1 MDRVFESGASA
12 SPPAAPASPSTGYP
26 QAGNPGA
33 SIAATKPG
41 PYWYHMITE
50 SLRQLVLDAG
60 LTPNHLDLTLVSKAV
75 QALITGATGNDYKA
89 SVRVATTAN
98 IASLNGGAPNTLDG
112 IALAANNRIL
122 VKDQATPSQ
131 NGIYYVATLGTG
143 ANGIWLRAVD
153 ADGAGELSPGTLV
166 VVEEGTAQADTL
178 WLLSTDGP
186 ITIGTTGIQFVRRDS
201 GAANTNQL
209 ASGSV
214 TASAGALTATLDPS
228 TTDFRSTTATSGAR
242 SSVTSASALS
252 LVVPSG
258 ATLGVPANTSA
269 RLYVLELNN
278 AGVKEPAIVYQT
290 GGISLNEEGVIS
302 TTALSGGSNSANVVY
317 SAVARASVAYRVR
330 LYFDVTLSVPGTWIN
345 PTRVQ
350 PVGGQAGAALQSYG
364 VGQTWQSVS
373 RTNGVTYYNNT
384 DKAITFKCVGHV
396 AGGTLNSTVSIN
408 GGAAFTFMYGIL
420 VSGFGWGVGDVVI
433 PPGASYVF
441 SALPSSSILT
451 MQELR

>member
-1 MDRVFESGASA
+1 MDRIN
-12 SPPAAPASPSTGYP
+12 T
-26 QAGNPGA
+26 
-33 SIAATKPG
+33 ATKALDLFGPG
-41 PYWYHMITE
+41 KHGFKDGNLSLAIQPTTLEAAFFNDLQEELIGVIEGVGLAPTAGVRTQ
-50 SLRQLVLDAG
+50 LRQAIELMISG
-60 LTPNHLDLTLVSKAV
+60 S
-75 QALITGATGNDYKA
+75 TGNDYKA

-153 ADGAGELSPGTLV
+153 ADGAGEMTAGMLV

-178 WLLSTDGP
+178 WMLSTDGP

-201 GAANTNQL
+201 GAANTAQL
-209 ASGSV
+209 TSGSV
-214 TASAGALTATLDPS
+214 TATAGALTATLDPS
-228 TTDFRSTTATSGAR
+228 TTDFRSATATSGAR
-242 SSVTSASALS
+242 TSVTSGSALS
-252 LVVPSG
+252 LTVPSG
-258 ATLGVPANTSA
+258 ATLGVPANISA
-269 RLYVLELNN
+269 RLYVLEINN

-302 TTALSGGSNSANVVY
+302 TTALSGASNSANVVY
-317 SAVARASVAYRVR
+317 SAVARASVPYRVR
-330 LYFDVTLSVPGTWIN
+330 MYFDVTLSVPGTWVN
-345 PTRVQ
+345 PTRTQ
-350 PVGGQAGAALQSYG
+350 PVGGQAGAALQSFG

-408 GGAAFTFMYGIL
+408 GGTAFTFMYGIL